1 MINSETG
8 NKIVMNDLF
17 DQDNYQV
24 VTESISICIKF
35 TKKCNS

>member
-8 NKIVMNDLF
+8 HKIVMNDLF

-24 VTESISICIKF
+24 VTGSISICIIFTNKF
-35 TKKCNS
+35 KS

>member
-24 VTESISICIKF
+24 VTESISI
-35 TKKCNS
+35 